1 MKKLFALAA
10 ILISIAT
17 QAQQFGAGSQ
27 RLHLGVG
34 IGSPYAYSGS
44 TTTIPP
50 VHASFE
56 YGISDKIGVGGII
69 GYTSSKYEQSF
80 LTTEYSW
87 KFTYLLVGARGSYHF
102 LTNEKYDVY
111 GGAMLG
117 FNIASAKFESNDA
130 TLERFV
136 TEPAAGGLAFGGFV
150 GGRYN
155 FNEKVAAFAEIGY
168 NIAWLSAGVCLN
180 LN

>member
-1 MKKLFALAA
+1 MKKLIALAA
-10 ILISIAT
+10 IFFSIAT
-17 QAQQFGAGSQ
+17 YAQEFGLGSQ

-34 IGSPYAYSGS
+34 IGSPYAFSGS
-44 TTTIPP
+44 NSTIPP

-56 YGISDKIGVGGII
+56 QGITDKIGIGGII

-80 LTTEYSW
+80 GASEYSW
-87 KFTYLLVGARGSYHF
+87 NFTYLLVGARGSYHF
-102 LTNEKYDVY
+102 LTSDKYDVY

-117 FNIASAKFESNDA
+117 YNIASAKFESNVA
-130 TLERFV
+130 GLENFI
-136 TEPAAGGLAFGGFV
+136 TEPTVGGFAFGAFA

-155 FNEKVAAFAEIGY
+155 FNEKVAAFGEIGY
-168 NIAWLSAGVCLN
+168 NIAWLSVGVCLN